1 MHLVPRVMGAVAI
14 TVEGHAGAALE
25 VRRTP
30 QIAQGQRPHAVG
42 TQKSVVS
49 PARFA
54 ASGWVGFRRKNLG
67 LLARFAA
74 TMMKC

>member
-14 TVEGHAGAALE
+14 IVEGHAGAALE

-54 ASGWVGFRRKNLG
+54 DWVGSVFNERTLACWLG
-67 LLARFAA
+67 SRLR
-74 TMMKC
+74 